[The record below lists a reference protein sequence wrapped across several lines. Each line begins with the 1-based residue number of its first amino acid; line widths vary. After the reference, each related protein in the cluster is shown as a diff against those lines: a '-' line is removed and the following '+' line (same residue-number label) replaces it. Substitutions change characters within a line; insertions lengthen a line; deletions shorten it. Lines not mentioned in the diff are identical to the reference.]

1 VGGALSD
8 AGWIFVVVLVLIVLA
23 AAVLASRRY
32 LLERSGGTVECA
44 LRLPAGSGAW
54 RLGVLSYQHDSLRW
68 HGALGLLL
76 RPEYVFHRRALSVV
90 SRRPAEP
97 SETVTIGADR
107 IVVEVAVEPTADGP
121 GPLNGKHAELAMTEQ
136 ALTGFL
142 AWLEASPPGSY
153 LGDLSLPAPHRSPPG
168 RHRTSPAPA
177 FAVLARMNSR
187 SESRFRYLAGQ
198 TLTVSPWAAT
208 AAHAVRSA
216 RRATARAVCSRAAPG
231 VPPGSTNDRRVGSA
245 ALYSS
250 HAASSAVT

>member
-1 VGGALSD
+1 MRGALSD
-8 AGWIFVVVLVLIVLA
+8 AGWIFAVVLVLIILA
-23 AAVLASRRY
+23 AVALASRRY

-90 SRRPAEP
+90 SRRPAES
-97 SETVTIGADR
+97 SEAVTLGTDR
-107 IVVEVAVEPTADGP
+107 IVVEVAAEPTADGP

-153 LGDLSLPAPHRSPPG
+153 LGDLSLPVPAWAPQGVSAAPVRRSGQDEQQVRQPVQVPG
-168 RHRTSPAPA
+168 GPDADRI
-177 FAVLARMNSR
+177 AVGGDR
-187 SESRFRYLAGQ
+187 G
-198 TLTVSPWAAT
+198 P
-208 AAHAVRSA
+208 
-216 RRATARAVCSRAAPG
+216 RRALRAPRHGP
-231 VPPGSTNDRRVGSA
+231 RRVQQGRAGGA
-245 ALYSS
+245 ARQ
-250 HAASSAVT
+250 HE

>member
-153 LGDLSLPAPHRSPPG
+153 LGDLSLAVALPVAARSPQDVPGAGVRRSGQDEQQVRKPVQVPG
-168 RHRTSPAPA
+168 RPDADRVTVGGDRGPRRTLRAP
-177 FAVLARMNSR
+177 RH
-187 SESRFRYLAGQ
+187 G
-198 TLTVSPWAAT
+198 P
-208 AAHAVRSA
+208 
-216 RRATARAVCSRAAPG
+216 
-231 VPPGSTNDRRVGSA
+231 RRVQQGRAGGA
-245 ALYSS
+245 ARQ
-250 HAASSAVT
+250 HE